1 LSTISLLHG
10 EFMKITSNV
19 ISGDIVHIPDEINVV
34 GGRSSM
40 SHLLRANVALV
51 KALPIVEGGVAKL
64 PTDLALMVLVGFVG
78 ISKLTPTTTGAT
90 TTTATLNTTM
100 LLLHRTSVAAMP
112 TSSYIGH
119 HVKLVLLLPLCLM
132 GSKTRLS
139 VKEPRV

>member
-1 LSTISLLHG
+1 
-10 EFMKITSNV
+10 MKITSNV
-19 ISGDIVHIPDEINVV
+19 ISGDIVHVPDEINVV

-100 LLLHRTSVAAMP
+100 LLLHRTSVATMP